1 MYGYKLQSVCER
13 KAVNII
19 ALGFY
24 IDLNQT
30 ISRRKNVFGVNSLF
44 ISNVFW
50 SEVYCINL
58 ILNLTIFLKK
68 KSNRGVSTLVCTS
81 CK

>member
-24 IDLNQT
+24 IDVNQT

-44 ISNVFW
+44 ISNVF
-50 SEVYCINL
+50 
-58 ILNLTIFLKK
+58 
-68 KSNRGVSTLVCTS
+68 
-81 CK
+81 